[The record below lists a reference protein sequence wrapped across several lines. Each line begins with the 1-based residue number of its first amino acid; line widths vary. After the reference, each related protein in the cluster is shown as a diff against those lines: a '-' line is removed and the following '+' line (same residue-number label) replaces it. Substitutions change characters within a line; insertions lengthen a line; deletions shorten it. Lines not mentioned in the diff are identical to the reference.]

1 MPFNGTGMFVRLRNW
16 VADATAGVRI
26 RADYHDI
33 EDDGFA
39 DGLSHCIARDGQS
52 IILNNIP
59 MNGKRLTGLQDP
71 VDPQDA
77 ATKAYADTK
86 LPLAGGTITGN
97 LTVTGSVGALRIPDA
112 PWRGGDA

>member
-52 IILNNIP
+52 IIINNIP
-59 MNGKRLTGLQDP
+59 MN
-71 VDPQDA
+71 
-77 ATKAYADTK
+77 
-86 LPLAGGTITGN
+86 
-97 LTVTGSVGALRIPDA
+97 
-112 PWRGGDA
+112 